1 MPIWSEILAE
11 LQKTTQPN
19 GVPDCDAIRRKYL
32 LRLHE
37 HTARAVVL
45 YATGWLQKNEAPPAG
60 VSIND
65 EDVHGLM
72 EVTSEVQEAEV
83 DLILHSPGGSPEA
96 AEAIVSYL
104 RSRFRH
110 IRVIVPHLAM
120 SAATMISCAAD
131 EIVMGKHSFVGPTD
145 PQMLLATQLGV
156 RSVPA
161 QAVLDQFDR
170 AQKDCGD
177 PKKYAAWVPMLSQ
190 YGPDLIEQ
198 AHTALALSRSLVK
211 TWLSS
216 YMFKGRQDAE
226 EQAKAVSD
234 WLADHRH
241 FKSHSRHLTR
251 DDLSNKGMT
260 VVPLEDDPALQDQVL
275 SVFHAAMHTLGM
287 TQAMKIVENHR
298 GRAFIKSIAMQPP
311 IQLGV
316 APPPAFPP
324 SS

>member
-11 LQKTTQPN
+11 LQKTVQPN
-19 GVPDCDAIRRKYL
+19 GVPDCDAVRRKYL
-32 LRLHE
+32 LGLHE
-37 HTARAVVL
+37 HTTRAVVL
-45 YATGWLQKNEAPPAG
+45 YAAGWLQKNEAPPAG
-60 VSIND
+60 VLIND

-72 EVTSEVQEAEV
+72 EVTSGIQEADV
-83 DLILHSPGGSPEA
+83 DLILHSPGGSAEA

-110 IRVIVPHLAM
+110 IRIIVPHLAM
-120 SAATMISCAAD
+120 SAATMIACAAD

-161 QAVLDQFDR
+161 QAILDQFDR

-177 PKKYAAWVPMLSQ
+177 PTKYAAWVPMLSQ

-198 AHTALALSRSLVK
+198 AHTALALSRLLVK
-211 TWLSS
+211 TWLSN

-226 EQAKAVSD
+226 ERAEVVSD

-251 DDLSNKGMT
+251 DDLSRKGIT
-260 VVPLEDDPALQDQVL
+260 VVPLENDQALQDQVL
-275 SVFHAAMHTLGM
+275 SVFHATMHTLSM
-287 TQAMKIVENHR
+287 TPAMKIVENHR
-298 GRAFIKSIAMQPP
+298 GRAFIKGIAVPPPMQF
-311 IQLGV
+311 GV
-316 APPPAFPP
+316 APPP
-324 SS
+324 S

>member
-1 MPIWSEILAE
+1 MPIWSEILTE
-11 LQKTTQPN
+11 LQRSAQTS

-32 LRLHE
+32 LGLHQ
-37 HTARAVVL
+37 HTRRAVVL
-45 YATGWLQKNEAPPAG
+45 YAAGWLQKIDAPPAG

-72 EVTSEVQEAEV
+72 EVTAGIKAAEV
-83 DLILHSPGGSPEA
+83 DLVLHSPGGSPEA
-96 AEAIVSYL
+96 AEAVVSYL
-104 RSRFRH
+104 RSRFEH
-110 IRVIVPHLAM
+110 IRIIIPHLAM

-131 EIVMGKHSFVGPTD
+131 EVVMGKHSFVGPTD
-145 PQMLLATQLGV
+145 PQMLLATQLGM

-170 AQKDCGD
+170 AQADCAN
-177 PKKYAAWVPMLSQ
+177 PARYAAWVPMLSQ

-216 YMFKGRQDAE
+216 YMFKGRRDAE
-226 EQAKAVSD
+226 ERAKAVSD

-260 VVPLEDDPALQDQVL
+260 VVPLESDPMLQDQVL

-287 TQAMKIVENHR
+287 TPAIKIVENHL
-298 GRAFIKSIAMQPP
+298 GRAFIKSMAVPPP
-311 IQLGV
+311 IPLGV
-316 APPPAFPP
+316 APPVAIQPP
-324 SS
+324 T

>member
-11 LQKTTQPN
+11 LQETAQHN
-19 GVPDCDAIRRKYL
+19 GVPDCDAVRRKYL
-32 LRLHE
+32 LGLHE
-37 HTARAVVL
+37 YTSRAVVL
-45 YATGWLQKNEAPPAG
+45 YATGWLQKIEAPPAG
-60 VSIND
+60 ISIND

-72 EVTSEVQEAEV
+72 EVTSGIQAAEV

-104 RSRFRH
+104 RSRFEH
-110 IRVIVPHLAM
+110 IRVIIPHLAM

-145 PQMLLATQLGV
+145 PQMLLATQLGI

-161 QAVLDQFDR
+161 QSVLDQFDR

-177 PKKYAAWVPMLSQ
+177 PKRYAAWVPMLSQ

-211 TWLSS
+211 TWLSN
-216 YMFKGRQDAE
+216 YMFKGQQDAE
-226 EQAKAVSD
+226 KQAKVVSD

-251 DDLSNKGMT
+251 DDLSKKGMT
-260 VVPLEDDPALQDQVL
+260 VVPLESDSTLQDKVL

-287 TQAMKIVENHR
+287 TPAIKIVENHL
-298 GRAFIKSIAMQPP
+298 GGAFIKSMAP
-311 IQLGV
+311 IQLDI
-316 APPPAFPP
+316 APPVAAP
-324 SS
+324 

>member
-11 LQKTTQPN
+11 LQQTVQPN
-19 GVPDCDAIRRKYL
+19 GIPDCDAVRRKYL
-32 LRLHE
+32 LGLHR
-37 HTARAVVL
+37 HTRRAVVL
-45 YATGWLQKNEAPPAG
+45 YAAGWLQKNDAPPAG

-72 EVTSEVQEAEV
+72 EVTSGIHPAQV

-104 RSRFRH
+104 RSRFDH
-110 IRVIVPHLAM
+110 IRVIIPHLAM

-131 EIVMGKHSFVGPTD
+131 EVVMGKHSFVGPTD

-170 AQKDCGD
+170 AQRDCSNPDRYG
-177 PKKYAAWVPMLSQ
+177 AWVPMLSQ

-198 AHTALALSRSLVK
+198 AYSALELSRSLVK
-211 TWLSS
+211 TWLST
-216 YMFKGRQDAE
+216 YMFKGQDDAE
-226 EQAKAVSD
+226 EKSRSVSD
-234 WLADHRH
+234 WLANHRH

-251 DDLSNKGMT
+251 DELSKQGLT
-260 VVPLEDDPALQDQVL
+260 VVPLEGDPQLQDQVL

-287 TQAMKIVENHR
+287 TPALKIVENHS
-298 GRAFIKSIAMQPP
+298 GRAFIKSMAMSPP
-311 IQLGV
+311 IPLGIAPPA
-316 APPPAFPP
+316 APPP
-324 SS
+324 ST

>member
-11 LQKTTQPN
+11 LQETAHDNGIPN
-19 GVPDCDAIRRKYL
+19 CDAVRRKYL
-32 LRLHE
+32 LGLHE
-37 HTARAVVL
+37 HTNRAVVL
-45 YATGWLQKNEAPPAG
+45 YVAGWLQKNEAPAAA

-72 EVTSEVQEAEV
+72 EVTSGIRAKEV

-104 RSRFRH
+104 RSRFDH
-110 IRVIVPHLAM
+110 IRIIVPHLAM

-161 QAVLDQFDR
+161 QAVLDQFDQ

-198 AHTALALSRSLVK
+198 AHTALALSRSLVR
-211 TWLSS
+211 TWLSN
-216 YMFKGRQDAE
+216 YMFKGQPDAE
-226 EQAKAVSD
+226 GQANLVSD

-251 DDLSNKGMT
+251 DDLRKKALTIVS
-260 VVPLEDDPALQDQVL
+260 LEDDPVLQDQVL
-275 SVFHAAMHTLGM
+275 SVFHAAMHTLVVRF
-287 TQAMKIVENHR
+287 QNNILWR
-298 GRAFIKSIAMQPP
+298 
-311 IQLGV
+311 
-316 APPPAFPP
+316 
-324 SS
+324 